1 MDKKGQGLI
10 IAGVG
15 GNYEVQMEN
24 GQVLRCKARGVF
36 RKQKVTPLIGD
47 RVTVSE
53 GGFLESIAPRK
64 NILVRPA
71 AVNVDQVL
79 VVFAVHN
86 PEPHL
91 LLLDHFL
98 VEAERQG
105 IEAVLIFNKA
115 DLCKETDAER
125 REQIQRAY
133 EAAGYPVY
141 WISTY
146 QMQPDR
152 IAALQKQLRHKI
164 TVLAGPSGVGKSSL
178 INCLTKANQET
189 GDLSEKI
196 ARGKNTTRHARL
208 LPLQSADG
216 WIADTPGFSSFY
228 IQEWSSEALAM
239 YYPEFAPYRQT
250 CRFPDCRHITEPDCA
265 VRGAVTSGAV
275 SELRYEQYR
284 KLYEEVREYEQTHPS
299 YKRT

>member
-71 AVNVDQVL
+71 AVNVNQVL

-146 QMQPDR
+146 QMQPAR

-216 WIADTPGFSSFY
+216 WIADTPGFSSIY
-228 IQEWSSEALAM
+228 LEDISPQELKQ
-239 YYPEFAPYRQT
+239 YFPEFVPYEED
-250 CRFPDCRHITEPDCA
+250 CRFTSCMHVGERECGVKAA
-265 VRGAVTSGAV
+265 VEQGKISR
-275 SELRYEQYR
+275 LRYDDYVM
-284 KLYEEVREYEQTHPS
+284 LYQELKEKKKY
-299 YKRT
+299 